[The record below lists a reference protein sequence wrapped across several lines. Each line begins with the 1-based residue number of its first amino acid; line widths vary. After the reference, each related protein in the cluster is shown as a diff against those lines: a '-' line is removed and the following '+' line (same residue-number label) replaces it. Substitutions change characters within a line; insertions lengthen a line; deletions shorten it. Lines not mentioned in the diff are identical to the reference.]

1 LPRLRSGLLSNIP
14 IPVPPLDE
22 QRRIVAY
29 LDGLQAKVNALREL
43 QSTSGEELDA
53 LSSSP
58 SKASGI
64 PSVLDRA
71 FKGEL

>member
-1 LPRLRSGLLSNIP
+1 MRVVLYSSDG
-14 IPVPPLDE
+14 

-29 LDGLQAKVNALREL
+29 LDGFDLTPVPSPSGEGCLLAKVNALREL
-43 QSTSGEELDA
+43 QSKKGEELDA
-53 LSSSP
+53 LL
-58 SKASGI
+58 